1 MSKRLFGI
9 VAIASLVVISA
20 CTAKQIPPVTQDS
33 IDGLTQ
39 HLLSL
44 DPGVDPAEARR
55 AAEVAYTYPPQL
67 AKAYEITDPPI
78 IHNGKV
84 NNGTR
89 PRGICVHW
97 AEDMEARLK
106 QENFKTLQI
115 HRAIADPLN
124 PFRIDHSSAVI
135 SAQGHSMYDGLV
147 LDPWRTGG
155 SLHWA
160 PVREDTRYNWAPRLE
175 VLRKKAIEQGLLDEN
190 APADTPIIGYS
201 T

>member
-1 MSKRLFGI
+1 MRKLLLGVI
-9 VAIASLVVISA
+9 AIAGFIAISG
-20 CTAKQIPPVTQDS
+20 CTAKQIQPVTQNK

-44 DPGVDPAEARR
+44 DPNVDPNEARR

-67 AKAYEITDPPI
+67 AKAYEITDPPL
-78 IHNGKV
+78 IHNAKV
-84 NNGTR
+84 NNGSR

-106 QENFKTLQI
+106 KENFKTLQI
-115 HRAIADPLN
+115 HRAIADPDN
-124 PFRIDHSSAVI
+124 PFRIDHSTAVI
-135 SAQGHSMYDGLV
+135 SARGDNMYDGLV

-160 PVREDTRYNWAPRLE
+160 PVREDTRYNWAPRSE
-175 VLRKKAIEQGLLDEN
+175 VLRKKAIEQGLLDKN
-190 APADTPIIGYS
+190 APADIVVGGYS